1 MARGLLSRLGRV
13 SGRRT
18 QSKND
23 LDDIVEHL
31 RVLLNTR
38 QGESLTVPEFGVP
51 EFSDLVHNFPSSIN
65 LLRQAIATTITRFEP
80 RLTRVVVRHRP
91 DDDPLVLKYEI
102 TAVLA
107 DPHEH
112 GTLKL
117 QTQMTPGGKVD
128 IFE

>member
-1 MARGLLSRLGRV
+1 M
-13 SGRRT
+13 
-18 QSKND
+18 
-23 LDDIVEHL
+23 
-31 RVLLNTR
+31 
-38 QGESLTVPEFGVP
+38 
-51 EFSDLVHNFPSSIN
+51 HNFPSAIN

-107 DPHEH
+107 DPREH

-117 QTQMTPGGKVD
+117 QTRMTAGGRVD
-128 IFE
+128 VFE